1 MGSPIIRTQHKAIVS
16 ELEHRPSGSGRRL
29 RYGVIGTGMMGREHI
44 AAVLTLNQADIT
56 GLYDSNSQSLALAE
70 SMFVERDLSVP
81 TCFPSLDAMVSSE
94 CLDAFLICTPNFT
107 HRDIFDHV
115 ATSGK
120 PIFLEKPMATTLADA
135 LYLVKQSQQY
145 SAPVQV
151 GMQYRYKS
159 QYQLALRAV
168 EAGEVGA
175 VHTISL
181 CEYRPPFL
189 SKVDEWNKFNRFS
202 GGTLVEKCCHYFD
215 LLNCIAQSLPAR
227 VFAMGGRA
235 VNFLSFEHHGM
246 ASDIDDHAMVI
257 VEYENGVKG
266 QFTLNMFSCELYE
279 ELMIGGAKGLLR
291 AAERASFNPSRPSS
305 ASIQIE
311 VPGHEAYDGMDCTFP
326 EHIEA
331 GGHYGST
338 LFEHERFYRRVIG
351 EPTDA
356 ATCQQ
361 GLWAIILA
369 VMAQLSLRSGI
380 VVDVRAELS
389 AQGIDPYSLIP
400 VNGLWEKA

>member
-1 MGSPIIRTQHKAIVS
+1 MGSPIIRTQYDAMVA
-16 ELEHRPSGSGRRL
+16 ELEHRPSGLGRPL

-44 AAVLTLNQADIT
+44 AAVLTLNQAHIA
-56 GLYDSNSQSLALAE
+56 GLYDSNSQSLALAKT
-70 SMFVERDLSVP
+70 MFMERDLSVP
-81 TCFPSLDAMVSSE
+81 TCFPSLDAMVASE

-107 HRDIFDHV
+107 HRDIFDCV

-135 LYLVKQSQQY
+135 LYLVAQSEQY

-159 QYQLALRAV
+159 QYQLALRAL
-168 EAGEVGA
+168 EAGELGA

-227 VFAMGGRA
+227 VFATGGRA
-235 VNFLSFEHHGM
+235 VNFLSFEHNGM

-291 AAERASFNPSRPSS
+291 AAERASFNPNRRSR

-311 VPGHEAYDGMDCTFP
+311 VPGHDAYDGMDCTFP

-338 LFEHERFYRRVIG
+338 LFEHDRFYRRVIG

-369 VMAQLSLRSGI
+369 AMAQLSLRSGI

-389 AQGIDPYSLIP
+389 AQGMDPYSLIP
-400 VNGLWEKA
+400 DNGLWERT